1 MAEVITERIFSM
13 VITSWEH
20 HLTPQHVHC
29 NCEFMNW
36 TESSVNF
43 ANLLFW
49 TGKKKW
55 FFLDLKLYFNLL
67 TEAIFSF
74 LITHFKIKKY
84 YYHFNF
90 YYVIFLFTSFLF
102 WRPYW
107 ILIKIHMWL
116 FSNSFVSWVNRVIF
130 TSGQNLAGEVLEPK
144 TGGLPRESEDQ
155 SFWKKLLTNQMIK
168 DKLAD

>member
-13 VITSWEH
+13 VITNWEH

-49 TGKKKW
+49 TEKKV
-55 FFLDLKLYFNLL
+55 FLLNLKLYFNLL

-90 YYVIFLFTSFLF
+90 YYVIFYLLHFYSYG
-102 WRPYW
+102 PIEYW
-107 ILIKIHMWL
+107 
-116 FSNSFVSWVNRVIF
+116 
-130 TSGQNLAGEVLEPK
+130 
-144 TGGLPRESEDQ
+144 
-155 SFWKKLLTNQMIK
+155 
-168 DKLAD
+168 